1 MKANKYF
8 EKHFSKLRT
17 EALVRSL
24 LAAMIIGFVAAFVT
38 ALATWFTK
46 LNGLW
51 ISLAVFAAVTMVA
64 AGIFYVKKYRPTA
77 MKSARRLDRLG
88 MEERLVTMVEYE
100 NDDSIIAQL
109 QRQDAQKKLDELNA
123 AAVKIKVE
131 KKTLATLTVSGVLGI
146 AMIVVTALS
155 AYGLLPHGWEVLE
168 ELTQEEQIKYVS
180 VSYEAED
187 GGYIEGDAEQL
198 IPIGGNSTTVVA
210 VADDGFEFQGW
221 EDGYRKPSRSDGK
234 IEEDV
239 VYIAIFIP
247 LDENDG
253 DGDDA
258 QETQDSDQEKPK
270 DKPQQN
276 GKPKD
281 NDPNAPPSNSG
292 GGKYEEANQVID
304 GETYYKEVLETYREL
319 LEERLKTE
327 GDQMSEEERAI
338 IEAYLGI
345 V

>member
-24 LAAMIIGFVAAFVT
+24 LAAMIIGFAVAFVV
-38 ALATWFTK
+38 AFATWFTT

-51 ISLAVFAAVTMVA
+51 ISLAAFAAVTAVA
-64 AGIFYVKKYRPTA
+64 TWIFYVKKYRPTA
-77 MKSARRLDRLG
+77 MNSARRLDRLG

-100 NDDSIIAQL
+100 NDDSVMAQL
-109 QRQDAQKKLDELNA
+109 QRQDAKKKLEELNT
-123 AAVKIKVE
+123 AAVKIKIA
-131 KKTLATLTVSGVLGI
+131 KKTWIALAVSGVFGV
-146 AMIVVTALS
+146 AMTVVTTLS
-155 AYGLLPHGWEVLE
+155 VFGLLPDGWSVLE
-168 ELTQEEQIKYVS
+168 ELSPDEPIKYVS

-198 IPIGGNSTTVVA
+198 IPVGSDSTPVIA
-210 VADDGFEFQGW
+210 VADDGYEFDGW
-221 EDGYRKPSRSDGK
+221 EDGYRRPSRSDGK

-247 LDENDG
+247 LDEDDG

-258 QETQDSDQEKPK
+258 QETQDSDKEKPK
-270 DKPQQN
+270 DKPQKN

-319 LEERLKTE
+319 LEERLATE